1 MTYQILRGDFNAF
14 GRVMLI
20 GTKTGDRMILEKG
33 LKKWAITLSGEPIYR
48 TAKRRNGPLFNAK
61 GVCTSGQDLIAVNY
75 VELSRED

>member
-14 GRVMLI
+14 CRVMLI
-20 GTKTGDRMILEKG
+20 GTRTGDRMVLEKG
-33 LKKWAITLSGEPIYR
+33 LKQWTVTPSGESIYC
-48 TAKRRNGPLFNAK
+48 TAKRHNGPMFNSK